1 MICRKVGMDLHLIF
15 YYIGI
20 FIVFFS
26 HIYMAVKEPAMRP
39 HCAVNIVAACMIAY
53 YFMNKEKF
61 IKI

>member
-1 MICRKVGMDLHLIF
+1 MDIHLIS

-26 HIYMAVKEPAMRP
+26 QIYILMSKSSYKMISFYAYL
-39 HCAVNIVAACMIAY
+39 NIFGALLIAY

-61 IKI
+61 IMF